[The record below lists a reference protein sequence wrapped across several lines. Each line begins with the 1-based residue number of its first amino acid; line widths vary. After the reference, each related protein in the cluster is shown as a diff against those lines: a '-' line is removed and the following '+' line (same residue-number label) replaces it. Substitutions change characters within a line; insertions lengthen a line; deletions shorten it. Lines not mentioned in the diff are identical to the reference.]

1 MAQKKYLDSVGLSR
15 FLENIKSKFSEKNHT
30 HTKSQITD
38 FAHTH
43 DDRYYTEPEIDE
55 KVSALTDAISNSAD
69 TKVTQTAITDTSS
82 YTDWRSLPIGL
93 DSDTNEDTDP
103 TTVTGNLYTTGNIK
117 AQPSTGTIKATTFKG
132 NLEGNAVTSSL
143 ADNAKKLSTP
153 RKLMTKLDAADA
165 ASFDGSAD
173 VKTIGVTGKLPIV
186 NGGTGADSISGF
198 KTNIGLNPV
207 TTSGTGA
214 AYTAD
219 VNGITSLKAG
229 VNFVMIPHTVSTQR
243 NPTLNV
249 NGLGAKLLKMRL
261 SSYTSATTSFKA
273 ANSLAANK
281 PVRVMYDGAQWVID
295 GYVYPDAKGLYGA
308 VPVSS
313 GGTGATTAEEA
324 RKNLG
329 ITTANGTMLSQNV
342 DYAEV
347 GEWADDNP
355 SDEDRIGYFVAIDN
369 SSAGATMV
377 KATST
382 SDVRGVT
389 VTSPAFSGNCS
400 DDKFDIVTSDA
411 TDPDTGETITKI
423 TSKKLK
429 KQYDYVAVMGIV
441 SVIDNGTCEIN
452 GRCMPTEDGTAV
464 PSPNNMGY
472 QIIDRIDDTHVLI
485 AVSPEADMMV
495 RIRTDVVD
503 LQKNKADASHNH
515 DGRYYTESEIDSKVA
530 SINSAIADKASSSH
544 THDDRYYTESEIN
557 SKLATKVNSSTF
569 TSHSGDTTVHITAAE
584 RDAWNTAKTH
594 ADSPHA
600 PSNAEAN
607 QNAFSNVKVGDTTIA
622 ADSKTDTL
630 TIVAGSN
637 VTITPDATNDAVTIA
652 AKDTTYSDVTTSAHG
667 LMSAADKT
675 KLDTVATGA
684 NKTVVDSAL
693 SSTSTN
699 PVQNMVI
706 NSAIADKVPNVR
718 TVNGKSLAA
727 NISLT
732 AADVGASAAGHTHDD
747 RYYTESEMN
756 SKLAGKAN
764 SSHTHAATDITSVNA
779 SAITGIIPAAN
790 LPSFVD
796 DVIEG
801 YLSGS
806 KLYKTKNSDGTYATE
821 ISGETGKIY
830 VNLNDNK
837 TYRWSGSAFVVIS
850 ETIALGETSS
860 TAYRGD
866 RGKVAYDHSQKTG
879 NPHGT
884 TKADLGLGSVENKSS
899 ATIRGELTK
908 ANVTTALGYTPPTTN
923 TTYSVGSTT
932 NLGLTKLYTGTGSKT
947 DGTMTQSA
955 ITTALNGKANSSHTH
970 NYAGSDGAGGSA
982 NQVKNWGSVAANV
995 NVGRHIWISDSS
1007 EDMKRV
1013 SDDNFTYNSSTNT
1026 VTANI
1031 TGNAATASAVAWSNV
1046 TSKPNRAGSSSD
1058 GGSATS
1064 AVKLDTSAGSTTQP
1078 VYFSGGKPV
1087 AIPYTLGKS
1096 VPSDAKFTDTTYGT
1110 GSSTT
1115 AGLTKLYTGTGS
1127 ATDGTMTQNAITT
1140 ALNGKANNHSHP
1152 YLPTD
1157 GGTMSGNI
1165 AFAAIGDK
1173 AKAAG
1178 LSWSGSTDGASIYYE
1193 TRAADEGHLVL
1204 NMVNDSNVTIDIA
1217 AGGAVKSY
1225 FDYGGTFHGS
1235 VVGNASSASSVPW
1248 SGITGKPNL
1257 MQSKSENGYWGM
1269 ANPDGTNSD
1278 WISTSNNGLIPYK
1291 SGGASSLGTDSWP
1304 FANAYISNIHGSLDG
1319 NAKTATTASSANS
1332 VPWSGVTGKPSSMPA
1347 SDVYSWAKQSSK
1359 PRYSV
1364 NVSVDSNGNATF
1376 SVS

>member
-93 DSDTNEDTDP
+93 DSDTNEDTNP
-103 TTVTGNLYTTGNIK
+103 TTVTGNLYTTGSIK

-281 PVRVMYDGAQWVID
+281 PVHVMYDGTQWVID

-308 VPVSS
+308 VPVSG

-324 RKNLG
+324 RQNLG
-329 ITTANGTMLSQNV
+329 ITTANGTMLSQNA

-369 SSAGATMV
+369 SSTGATMV

-389 VTSPAFSGNCS
+389 VVSPAFSGNCS
-400 DDKFDIVTSDA
+400 DDKFDIVTSTE

-452 GRCMPTEDGTAV
+452 GRCMPAEDGTAV

-472 QIIDRIDDTHVLI
+472 QIIDRIDDTHVLA

-503 LQKNKADASHNH
+503 LQKNKADAAHNH

-530 SINSAIADKASSSH
+530 SINSAIAGKASSSH

-569 TSHSGDTTVHITAAE
+569 TSHTGDTTVHITAAE
-584 RDAWNTAKTH
+584 RDDWNTAKTH

-652 AKDTTYSDVTTSAHG
+652 AKDTTYPDVTTSAHG
-667 LMSAADKT
+667 LMSATDKT
-675 KLDTVATGA
+675 KLDTIATGA

-699 PVQNMVI
+699 PVQNKIV
-706 NSAIADKVPNVR
+706 NSALAEKVPSTR

-732 AADVGASAAGHTHDD
+732 ASDVGASVSGHTHDD
-747 RYYTESEMN
+747 RYYTESEIN
-756 SKLAGKAN
+756 SKLSGKAN
-764 SSHTHAATDITSVNA
+764 TSHKHAAADITSVNA

-796 DVIEG
+796 DVLEG
-801 YLSGS
+801 YYG
-806 KLYKTKNSDGTYATE
+806 SDGVFYKNYDTSTKKYSDAYT
-821 ISGETGKIY
+821 GETGKIY

-837 TYRWSGSAFVVIS
+837 NYRWSGSAYVVVS

-884 TKADLGLGSVENKSS
+884 TKADLGLGNVENKSS

-908 ANVTTALGYTPPTTN
+908 ANITTALGYTPPTTN
-923 TTYSVGSTT
+923 TTYSTGSTT
-932 NLGLTKLYTGTGSKT
+932 YSGT
-947 DGTMTQSA
+947 
-955 ITTALNGKANSSHTH
+955 
-970 NYAGSDGAGGSA
+970 
-982 NQVKNWGSVAANV
+982 
-995 NVGRHIWISDSS
+995 
-1007 EDMKRV
+1007 
-1013 SDDNFTYNSSTNT
+1013 
-1026 VTANI
+1026 
-1031 TGNAATASAVAWSNV
+1031 
-1046 TSKPNRAGSSSD
+1046 
-1058 GGSATS
+1058 
-1064 AVKLDTSAGSTTQP
+1064 
-1078 VYFSGGKPV
+1078 
-1087 AIPYTLGKS
+1087 
-1096 VPSDAKFTDTTYGT
+1096 
-1110 GSSTT
+1110 
-1115 AGLTKLYTGTGS
+1115 TKLYTGTGS
-1127 ATDGTMTQNAITT
+1127 ATDGTMTQSAITS
-1140 ALNGKANNHSHP
+1140 ALSGKANNHSHP
-1152 YLPTD
+1152 YLPTA

-1165 AFAAIGDK
+1165 TFASVGDK

-1178 LSWSGSTDGASIYYE
+1178 LSWDGSTDGASIYYE

-1204 NMVNDSNVTIDIA
+1204 NMIDDIDVTVDIA
-1217 AGGAVKSY
+1217 AGGTVKSY

-1235 VVGNASSASSVPW
+1235 VAGNASSASSVPW
-1248 SGITGKPNL
+1248 SGITGKPSTYTPSYHTHDDRYYTGSE
-1257 MQSKSENGYWGM
+1257 MDSKLAG
-1269 ANPDGTNSD
+1269 
-1278 WISTSNNGLIPYK
+1278 K
-1291 SGGASSLGTDSWP
+1291 
-1304 FANAYISNIHGSLDG
+1304 
-1319 NAKTATTASSANS
+1319 ANS
-1332 VPWSGVTGKPSSMPA
+1332 SHKHAAADITSVNASAITGIIPAANLPSSVVSTGSAAPT
-1347 SDVYSWAKQSSK
+1347 SSTAGK
-1359 PRYSV
+1359 IYIQ
-1364 NVSVDSNGNATF
+1364 TT
-1376 SVS
+1376 